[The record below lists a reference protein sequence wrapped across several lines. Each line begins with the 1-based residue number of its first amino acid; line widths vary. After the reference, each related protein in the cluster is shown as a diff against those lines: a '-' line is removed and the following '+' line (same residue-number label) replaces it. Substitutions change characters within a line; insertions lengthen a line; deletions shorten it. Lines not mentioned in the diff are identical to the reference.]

1 MMIRILFFIIVP
13 ACLCFA
19 QDSAKAYT
27 ELKDFPSFTLI
38 GRVVLKSAAP
48 ALPQRLAVTADVEAC
63 GKSVVNR
70 SLLLSRDRGIQNVIL
85 CLEGVA
91 SGKPVILEKSVLISD
106 EKCDFYPKV
115 VAVQQGQAV
124 TFRNG
129 DRIYNDFRAVLKTQ
143 VVFNIALPMAGQ
155 SFTKKMNRCGLMDLY
170 CNVHPWEHACV
181 LVSPHPYFAV
191 SGPDESFRMEQVPR
205 GRLVLSAV
213 HEVLG
218 KKSVE
223 IAEGRDTVLVE
234 F

>member
-1 MMIRILFFIIVP
+1 MLKIAVFF
-13 ACLCFA
+13 ASFTCLSFA
-19 QDSAKAYT
+19 QDTAKAYT

-38 GRVVLKSAAP
+38 GRVVLKSPAP
-48 ALPQRLAVTADVEAC
+48 VIPQRLAVTADVGAC

-70 SLLLSRDRGIQNVIL
+70 SLLLSKNRGIQNVIIF
-85 CLEGVA
+85 LEGVT
-91 SGKPVILEKSVLISD
+91 SGKPVALEKSVLIAD
-106 EKCDFYPKV
+106 EKCDFFPKV
-115 VAVQQGQAV
+115 IAMAQGQAV

-129 DRIYNDFRAVLKTQ
+129 DKIYNDFRAVLGTQ

-155 SFTKKMNRCGLMDLY
+155 SFTRKMNRTGLMDLY
-170 CNVHPWEHACV
+170 CNVHPWEHAV
-181 LVSPHPYFAV
+181 VFVSPHPYFVV
-191 SGPDESFRMEQVPR
+191 SGPDGSFRMEQVPR